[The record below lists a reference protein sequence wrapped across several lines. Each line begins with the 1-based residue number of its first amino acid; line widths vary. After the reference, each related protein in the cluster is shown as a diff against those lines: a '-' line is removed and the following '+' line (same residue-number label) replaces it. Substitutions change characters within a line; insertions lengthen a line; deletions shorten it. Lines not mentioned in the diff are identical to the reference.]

1 MTTKQIFLTPQSLE
15 CYESIKS
22 RGDFDEAM
30 YSVARALGLVDEIGF
45 VLQQADLAP
54 KNRDELPQMIS
65 QIVAGLSLTKH
76 MLADIQRATAKLDEA
91 QTFLKRAM
99 ADPNGA
105 ATGAVRD
112 GHQWVKEATNEILTL
127 CRAIDVIGDDD
138 DSA

>member
-1 MTTKQIFLTPQSLE
+1 MTAKQIFLSPQSME

-54 KNRDELPQMIS
+54 KNRDELPHMIS

-112 GHQWVKEATNEILTL
+112 GHQWIKEATNDILNL

-138 DSA
+138 DPA